1 MKLILIKIII
11 CVCLLLSNAW
21 AKEIFSEYSVST
33 AGVKI
38 GEFSWKLDLYD
49 GYYKIQI
56 NLKSTGLI
64 SSFYNFEGEYLSSG
78 ILQDRTFK
86 SRNYK
91 QFWETKKKT
100 KIIEIKFTD
109 ELINIEQIPKE
120 DEAPRIN
127 FSDLSGYNDPLT
139 SFLNVLINSKSVN
152 TIDGRRIYSMKKNS
166 KEDNLNKVSIQ
177 IKEYKNIWA
186 DHDRNDLK
194 KIEFFLEDNNFL
206 PLSINIFYKKRVF
219 KLKKI

>member
-1 MKLILIKIII
+1 MSHVKVKGFITVLVSLTLTFSCSRKSIEKVNYGEWAVHYNAALGKFAKNEMAPGMQRVIKETYPNKNSKNTKCQVIVTEKETIL
-11 CVCLLLSNAW
+11 
-21 AKEIFSEYSVST
+21 
-33 AGVKI
+33 GMR
-38 GEFSWKLDLYD
+38 G
-49 GYYKIQI
+49 
-56 NLKSTGLI
+56 NLVQT
-64 SSFYNFEGEYLSSG
+64 FRE
-78 ILQDRTFK
+78 RT
-86 SRNYK
+86 Y
-91 QFWETKKKT
+91 
-100 KIIEIKFTD
+100 
-109 ELINIEQIPKE
+109 EQIPKE

-219 KLKKI
+219 KFKKI